1 MLTFY
6 KVADIMSLV
15 MNSKSV
21 VKQFNVGEVWYSD
34 VNGKIVKN

>member
-1 MLTFY
+1 
-6 KVADIMSLV
+6 MSLV

>member
-1 MLTFY
+1 
-6 KVADIMSLV
+6 MSLV

-34 VNGKIVKN
+34 AKGEIVKN